1 MTTQAKTMTNPNT
14 AKTAKTDMSTT
25 TDAAAPTVRALSPDD
40 LDAVIT
46 IDAAN
51 AGRAR
56 RGFFVTRLA
65 AVKRD
70 PTSFLAL
77 GIEDGGALAGFVIAR
92 IFRGEFGTD
101 EPVASIDA
109 IGVSVAKQGRG
120 LGSALMAGFE
130 DAMLKRGIV
139 EVMSQDLWSGAPLMR
154 FFAAN
159 GFELAPRWVLE
170 RPLDDAIDF

>member
-1 MTTQAKTMTNPNT
+1 MTTKTKTRKTT
-14 AKTAKTDMSTT
+14 AETAR
-25 TDAAAPTVRALSPDD
+25 APAEPARVRALRAID

-51 AGRAR
+51 VGRAR

-70 PTSFLAL
+70 PKMFLAL
-77 GIEDGGALAGFVIAR
+77 GIEEGGELAGFVIAR
-92 IFRGEFGTD
+92 IFRGEFGTA

-109 IGVSVAKQGRG
+109 IGVDAAKQGRG
-120 LGSALMAGFE
+120 LGSALMSGFE
-130 DAMLKRGIV
+130 DAMRERGIA

-170 RPLDDAIDF
+170 RPLDDPIEF

>member
-1 MTTQAKTMTNPNT
+1 
-14 AKTAKTDMSTT
+14 
-25 TDAAAPTVRALSPDD
+25 VRALRPSD

-46 IDAAN
+46 IDAGN

-70 PTSFLAL
+70 PKMFIAL
-77 GIEDGGALAGFVIAR
+77 GVEENGELAGFVIAR
-92 IFRGEFGTD
+92 VFHGEFGTP

-109 IGVSVAKQGRG
+109 IGVAAAKQGKG
-120 LGSALMAGFE
+120 LGSALMRGLE
-130 DAMLKRGIV
+130 DAMRKQGIA

-170 RPLDDAIDF
+170 RPLDEPVEF

>member
-1 MTTQAKTMTNPNT
+1 MTTKTKPKSAT
-14 AKTAKTDMSTT
+14 AKSAKPKTAGAP
-25 TDAAAPTVRALSPDD
+25 AAAVTVRALRPGD

-51 AGRAR
+51 VGRAR
-56 RGFFVTRLA
+56 RGFFVTRLS

-70 PTSFLAL
+70 PKMFLAL
-77 GIEDGGALAGFVIAR
+77 GIEEDGALAGFLIAR
-92 IFRGEFGTD
+92 IFRGEFGTA

-109 IGVSVAKQGRG
+109 IGVDVAKQGRG
-120 LGSALMAGFE
+120 LGSLMMGGFE
-130 DAMLKRGIV
+130 DAMRERGIA

-170 RPLDDAIDF
+170 RSLDDAIDF

>member
-1 MTTQAKTMTNPNT
+1 MTTQTKT
-14 AKTAKTDMSTT
+14 KTADATT
-25 TDAAAPTVRALSPDD
+25 SASANIRALRPDD

-51 AGRAR
+51 VGRAR

-70 PTSFLAL
+70 PKMFLAL
-77 GIEDGGALAGFVIAR
+77 GVEDGGALAGFVIAR
-92 IFRGEFGTD
+92 VFHGEFGTP

-109 IGVSVAKQGRG
+109 IGVDAAKQGKG
-120 LGSALMAGFE
+120 LGSALVSGLE
-130 DAMLKRGIV
+130 DAMRKHGIA
-139 EVMSQDLWSGAPLMR
+139 EVMSQDLWAGAPLMR
-154 FFAAN
+154 FFAAS

-170 RPLDDAIDF
+170 RPLDESIDF